1 MWNVMKSN
9 PKDLLIK
16 STADGIKKIKN
27 ENFALLCESKL
38 IEYMIERDCELVQV
52 GGLLDDKTY
61 GLGTPNSNYKD
72 FEYFINF

>member
-1 MWNVMKSN
+1 MWNVMKLN

-61 GLGTPNSNYKD
+61 GLGTPNSKIPR
-72 FEYFINF
+72 F

>member
-52 GGLLDDKTY
+52 GGLLDDKNN
-61 GLGTPNSNYKD
+61 GLGTPNS
-72 FEYFINF
+72 INNLFTF

>member
-1 MWNVMKSN
+1 MKLN

-61 GLGTPNSNYKD
+61 GLGTPNSKIPR
-72 FEYFINF
+72 F

>member
-1 MWNVMKSN
+1 MKLN

-61 GLGTPNSNYKD
+61 GLGTPNSIKYLFTCYNS
-72 FEYFINF
+72 

>member
-1 MWNVMKSN
+1 MWNVIKSN

-52 GGLLDDKTY
+52 GGLLDDKNN
-61 GLGTPNSNYKD
+61 GLGTPNSIKNLFTFY
-72 FEYFINF
+72 NS

>member
-27 ENFALLCESKL
+27 ENFALICESKL

-52 GGLLDDKTY
+52 GGLLDDKNN
-61 GLGTPNSNYKD
+61 GLGTPNSIKHLFTFYN
-72 FEYFINF
+72 I